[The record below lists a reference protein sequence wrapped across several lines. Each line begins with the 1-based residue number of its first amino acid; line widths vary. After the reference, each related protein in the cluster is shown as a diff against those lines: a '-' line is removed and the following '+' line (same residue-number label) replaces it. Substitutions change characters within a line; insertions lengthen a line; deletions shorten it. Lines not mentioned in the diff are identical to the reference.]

1 MAINFSNRK
10 NLCLFDVYTT
20 LKTKEVKSMLRGTS
34 YYRRYSCD
42 RQNEQFRGFDDYAK
56 QNGITIAITY
66 IDKAITITNNEEA
79 CL

>member
-1 MAINFSNRK
+1 
-10 NLCLFDVYTT
+10 
-20 LKTKEVKSMLRGTS
+20 MLRGTS